1 MTEVSPAN
9 QRGVEEVVHLVEGSG
24 LMLEQASRSVRTPDI
39 SKKADA
45 LLAFIF
51 VAAPRPDG

>member
-51 VAAPRPDG
+51 VAAPRTDG